1 MIFDV
6 PKWGFDQEK
15 LWFYVYIIYIYLIS
29 QNAINHLQ
37 NLWVLSNVGAGSSTE
52 IPSTKGSSDISLEI
66 DFFRVKRGRG
76 DGSKVPGRQF
86 WATHRSEFLHLCK
99 WREVCGGVLKWEDT
113 YGYPKSSKS
122 STRLVYVRHRFG
134 DPHFK
139 KSRLAPALLQRRR
152 RHRKTCWRRSL
163 TSRSEEQTWTKKR
176 RSPARA
182 WKLSRRFSSDWRR
195 PWKSSMMKV
204 WLGYCRLAL
213 QWDSLRVG
221 TVFLSFAAELRQ
233 PGFWEILWGATSQF
247 FALGD

>member
-6 PKWGFDQEK
+6 PKWGFDLEK
-15 LWFYVYIIYIYLIS
+15 MWFYVYIIYIYHQPKCHKS
-29 QNAINHLQ
+29 PAKFVSFVERASWEFNRDTFNQRQ
-37 NLWVLSNVGAGSSTE
+37 FGDQPW
-52 IPSTKGSSDISLEI
+52 DW
-66 DFFRVKRGRG
+66 FFRVKRGCG

-139 KSRLAPALLQRRR
+139 KSHLAPALLQRRR

-163 TSRSEEQTWTKKR
+163 TSRSKEQTWTKKR

-213 QWDSLRVG
+213 QRDSLRVG